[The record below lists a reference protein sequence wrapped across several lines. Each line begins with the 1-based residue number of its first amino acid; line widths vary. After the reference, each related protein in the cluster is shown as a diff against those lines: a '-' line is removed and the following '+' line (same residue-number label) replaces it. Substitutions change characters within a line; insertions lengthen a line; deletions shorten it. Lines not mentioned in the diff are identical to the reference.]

1 MSNNKYEKAKVYKIW
16 STRGDKIYV
25 GSTCKDYLS
34 QRMTAHRCSYRQWKS
49 KSIKYTSSFL
59 LFDEYGLEN
68 CFIELLEAK
77 ECNSKDELSQL
88 EGKYIRDLACVNR
101 IISGRTQ
108 KRYVEDNNDKIN
120 LYQEQYRQDHQE
132 KNKQYQKQY
141 KQINRDYILEQKCQ
155 KHHCKC
161 GGKFTHDNKSNHEKT
176 ILHRQFIES
185 QINLIQ

>member
-88 EGKYIRDLACVNR
+88 YINR
-101 IISGRTQ
+101 ILLGGFNVDYYWSSSEEIASYYSSSHPANRFYALWLEFSFNGQLTAVSKGSGAKVRAV
-108 KRYVEDNNDKIN
+108 RY
-120 LYQEQYRQDHQE
+120 
-132 KNKQYQKQY
+132 
-141 KQINRDYILEQKCQ
+141 
-155 KHHCKC
+155 
-161 GGKFTHDNKSNHEKT
+161 F
-176 ILHRQFIES
+176 
-185 QINLIQ
+185 